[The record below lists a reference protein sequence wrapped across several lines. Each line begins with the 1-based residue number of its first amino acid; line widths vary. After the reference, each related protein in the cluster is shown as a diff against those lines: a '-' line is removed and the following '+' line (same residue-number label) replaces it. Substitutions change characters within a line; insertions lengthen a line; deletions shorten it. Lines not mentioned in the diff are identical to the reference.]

1 MSKPTVEELAAYMDE
16 TEANMAATAAHFG
29 VSKATVRNLLHTP
42 GPHLGDHPPSKLSE
56 RDYATYDVIKTF
68 IVEHGWAPT
77 VREVAA
83 LVSGTVNPVHHT
95 FHKLAAHGL
104 IEITGQPRAM
114 RVVGSVVDMSGV
126 AK

>member
-1 MSKPTVEELAAYMDE
+1 MSKITVEELVAHMDE
-16 TEANMAATAAHFG
+16 TGASMAAAAAHFST
-29 VSKATVRNLLHTP
+29 SKMTVRNLLHTP
-42 GPHLGDHPPSKLSE
+42 GPHMGDHPPSKLSD
-56 RDYATYDVIKTF
+56 RDHATLDVIKTF

-77 VREVAA
+77 VREVAE
-83 LVSGTVNPVHHT
+83 LVSGTPNPVHHT

-104 IEITGQPRAM
+104 IEMTGQPRAM